1 MVDNALESVLI
12 PDASNPELKDLLAT
26 GLKIFQ
32 GQHTEHV
39 AQSLK

>member
-1 MVDNALESVLI
+1 
-12 PDASNPELKDLLAT
+12 LKDLLKT

-32 GQHTEHV
+32 GHEMHAEHV